1 MIKSSKFFFHWTPPI
16 RRSVTTP
23 PNLTHRRLISEQT
36 TIDSNISAKCHGPTE
51 RRDEG
56 MDRHTKQIYVYN
68 GRIKKISY
76 STKQRLNVI
85 FKSPVSHLYSILS
98 QSHSDNQCLNVDWVE
113 IAEIDFILRNFKKIT
128 FILDWLR
135 STDGGFFF
143 IFYCLFFSFQHA

>member
-1 MIKSSKFFFHWTPPI
+1 MMTFPTDLAIFTKALPTDQPTNGPTDRRTYPLKEMQFTKCDQKS
-16 RRSVTTP
+16 

-98 QSHSDNQCLNVDWVE
+98 QSHSDNQCLNVD
-113 IAEIDFILRNFKKIT
+113 
-128 FILDWLR
+128 
-135 STDGGFFF
+135 
-143 IFYCLFFSFQHA
+143 